1 MLNFG
6 KKKENFRK
14 KYIMPQ
20 EFRVSYAKSN
30 ASILMKFLIGLLS
43 FGIFSTVLFLFIYGK
58 DLPNHIPDIIY
69 HGTFIVIS
77 LIGLLLSKFVLKHDN
92 LPTEL
97 LLSPLHFI
105 YLSCLALAM
114 YNFYNDNA
122 VFNSFVTFVCVVTI
136 TPILF
141 TIEPLFFITPL
152 IICSILMWDKTAQ
165 TYTTLASINIFTFAI
180 IASALNINRW
190 RITIKEYIHEHELS
204 LYKEKME
211 KEIDLA
217 AIVQQSFFR
226 YEDTV
231 FDEWSIVYY
240 SKAMTGISG
249 DLIAIFNEISKL
261 NGLGIFDVSGH
272 GISSGLVTM
281 LVKNIIN
288 QEFSNGIN
296 DNLKTVLDRINVR
309 YQKEKG
315 NIENYLTGILCRID
329 GNKVDFVN
337 AGHSMPILYSASEDR
352 ADFVKSNNN
361 KELSYGAIGLTGV
374 PYNFISHSVEMSSGD
389 ELILF
394 TDGATDALNME
405 NKPYGKERLIKSI
418 NRNSERPLTTQI
430 NCIVSDISNFSHN
443 MPQQDDISIIILK
456 KK

>member
-1 MLNFG
+1 MRNFIN
-6 KKKENFRK
+6 KKDNFRK
-14 KYIMPQ
+14 TYIMPQ
-20 EFRVSYAKSN
+20 EFRVGYAKSN
-30 ASILMKFLIGLLS
+30 ASILLKFLIGLLS
-43 FGIFSTVLFLFIYGK
+43 FGIFSTVLFVFIYRN
-58 DLPNHIPDIIY
+58 DLNNHIPSIIY
-69 HGTFIVIS
+69 HGTFIAIS
-77 LIGLLLSKFVLKHDN
+77 LIGLLLSKFVLKHER

-97 LLSPLHFI
+97 MLSPLHFI

-114 YNFYNDNA
+114 YNFYNDST

-141 TIEPLFFITPL
+141 TIEPLFFISPL
-152 IICSILMWDKTAQ
+152 LICSILMWKKTAE
-165 TYTTLASINIFTFAI
+165 TYTILASVNIFTFAI

-211 KEIDLA
+211 KEINLA
-217 AIVQQSFFR
+217 STVQQSFFK

-249 DLIAIFNEISKL
+249 DLLDIFNEHSKL
-261 NGLGIFDVSGH
+261 NGIGIFDVSGH
-272 GISSGLVTM
+272 GISSGLITM
-281 LVKNIIN
+281 LIKNIID
-288 QEFSNGIN
+288 QEFADGIN
-296 DNLKTVLDRINVR
+296 DNLKTVVDRINVH

-315 NIENYLTGILCRID
+315 NIENYLTGILCRIN

-337 AGHSMPILYSASEDR
+337 AGHSMPILYSA
-352 ADFVKSNNN
+352 ADNKTAFVQSDS
-361 KELSYGAIGLTGV
+361 KELAYGAIGLTGI
-374 PYNFISHSVEMSSGD
+374 PYNFISHSIEMASGD
-389 ELILF
+389 ELVLF
-394 TDGATDALNME
+394 TDGATDALNIE
-405 NKPYGKERLIKSI
+405 NKPYGKERFINSI

-430 NCIVSDISNFSHN
+430 NCIVSDISNYSHD